1 MHMHNELKV
10 EKKYKCLVILFWIM
24 HPSAKLGGFYF
35 PKKLHLFLV
44 LAHCVYGV
52 CFALSD
58 EIKKRIF
65 DVDVAL
71 LQCYVCKLFKKNCLK
86 HLTCVCNLLH
96 IPIVNIY
103 ITYYCLT

>member
-1 MHMHNELKV
+1 
-10 EKKYKCLVILFWIM
+10 M
-24 HPSAKLGGFYF
+24 HPSAKLGAYPSY
-35 PKKLHLFLV
+35 PKKELHFFLV

-71 LQCYVCKLFKKNCLK
+71 LQCYVCKLLKKNCLK